1 MRSALAVG
9 FTLLVVAAACGGD
22 RSTTAPAPTPAPTVG
37 PIVSIALSAPDS
49 VLEAG
54 TSTRLSV
61 VGLDALGRP
70 VATLPDA
77 VYSVGNPFSVLVS
90 PDGVVTAL
98 YSSFRPASS
107 TVTASVTRDG
117 MTLTSAKRFDV
128 SSAEPRRYDYFT
140 LLLPEGV
147 RPEPVSSIADGI
159 VYLTVTD
166 SGIDFTLLW
175 SKLSGRPIGA
185 HIHGPVDDDGGV
197 TGVLA
202 DFPVGDQFAD
212 HGVIRGTLTA
222 ESIRAR
228 DGRPPISV
236 DSLVTL
242 LGRFAAYAD
251 IHTADLPAGEVRGL
265 VYPHP

>member
-1 MRSALAVG
+1 MRSALALG
-9 FTLLVVAAACGGD
+9 CTLLVVAAACGGD
-22 RSTTAPAPTPAPTVG
+22 RSTSVPAPTVG
-37 PIVSIALSAPDS
+37 PIVSIALSALDS

-98 YSSFRPASS
+98 YSSFRPVSS

-117 MTLTSAKRFDV
+117 MTLTSTKRFDV
-128 SSAEPRRYDYFT
+128 SSAEPRRYDFFT

-159 VYLTVTD
+159 VYLTLTD

-175 SKLSGRPIGA
+175 SHLSGRPIGA
-185 HIHGPVDDDGGV
+185 HIHGPVDDDGV
-197 TGVLA
+197 AGVLA

-228 DGRPPISV
+228 DGRSPISV

-242 LGRFAAYAD
+242 LGRFAAYVD
-251 IHTADLPAGEVRGL
+251 IHTAELPAGEVRGL